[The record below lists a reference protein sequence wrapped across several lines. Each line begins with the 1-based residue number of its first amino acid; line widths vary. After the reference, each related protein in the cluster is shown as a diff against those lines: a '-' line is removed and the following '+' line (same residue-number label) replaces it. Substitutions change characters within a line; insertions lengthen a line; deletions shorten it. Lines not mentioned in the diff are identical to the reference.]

1 MHILPNILRSKGNQ
15 AMKLGQLIDYR
26 MKNVFLGKSY
36 IKYGGGEAT
45 SRLFYYKSK
54 LSISLD

>member
-36 IKYGGGEAT
+36 IKNGGEAT